1 MGPLFLCRLA
11 IFFRSPIRGILV
23 CCLSFPVPV
32 LEATMQDVHQIL
44 REKEVEIAQVR
55 QEIAAL
61 RLILPLLADDEVEM
75 ALSATALHSPLRAS
89 SGE

>member
-1 MGPLFLCRLA
+1 
-11 IFFRSPIRGILV
+11 
-23 CCLSFPVPV
+23 
-32 LEATMQDVHQIL
+32 MQDVHQIL

>member
-1 MGPLFLCRLA
+1 MLL
-11 IFFRSPIRGILV
+11 PI
-23 CCLSFPVPV
+23 FPVSL

-44 REKEVEIAQVR
+44 RDKEVEIVQVR

-75 ALSATALHSPLRAS
+75 ASSAAALHSPLRVS

>member
-1 MGPLFLCRLA
+1 MLL
-11 IFFRSPIRGILV
+11 PI
-23 CCLSFPVPV
+23 FPVSL

-44 REKEVEIAQVR
+44 RDKEVEIVQVR

-61 RLILPLLADDEVEM
+61 RLILPLLADAEVEM
-75 ALSATALHSPLRAS
+75 ASSAAPLHSPLRVS